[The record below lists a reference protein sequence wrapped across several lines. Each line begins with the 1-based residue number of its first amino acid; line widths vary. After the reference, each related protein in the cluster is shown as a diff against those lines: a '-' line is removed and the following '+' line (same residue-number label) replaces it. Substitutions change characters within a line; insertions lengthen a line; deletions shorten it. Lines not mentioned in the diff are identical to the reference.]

1 MIFRIK
7 MTRLYQLELAL
18 TYRRGQEEECHNLQ
32 PNYTKEDIKDVL
44 QQLQNKIYDLSKIVN
59 ETQNVKTVS

>member
-1 MIFRIK
+1 

-18 TYRRGQEEECHNLQ
+18 TYRRGQEEESLNLQ

-44 QQLQNKIYDLSKIVN
+44 QQLQNKIYDLSMIIN
-59 ETQNVKTVS
+59 ETQNLKTVS

>member
-7 MTRLYQLELAL
+7 MTRLHQLELAL
-18 TYRRGQEEECHNLQ
+18 TYMRGQEEESHNLQ

-59 ETQNVKTVS
+59 EIEKLKTVS